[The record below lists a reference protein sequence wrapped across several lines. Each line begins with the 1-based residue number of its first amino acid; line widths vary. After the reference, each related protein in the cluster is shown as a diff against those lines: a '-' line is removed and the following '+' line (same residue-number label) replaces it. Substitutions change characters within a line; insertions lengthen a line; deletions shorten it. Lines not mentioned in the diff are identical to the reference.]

1 MNSAVITTKRA
12 RVRLK
17 MKKKFTLTLAIILTL
32 MNFSSFASAAVAQN
46 VVELRGTVKDQT
58 EAFLSAITVV
68 LEDAKGKKNT
78 TQSDERGRYHFGNL
92 QPGVYT
98 LKVEV
103 EGFTPFNE
111 PLDLTTRKT
120 LSFDVTLKVMITENI
135 EVKDDKAIIST
146 EPDANLSATTLTA
159 TDLEA
164 LPDDPDELLETLQ
177 MMAGA
182 SGGRDGSSIFVDG
195 FRERGRIPPKE
206 AILRIR
212 LNSNPFSAE
221 FNEPGQSRIEI
232 ITKPGSDT
240 MHGGFRFNFNDESL
254 NARNAFAPSRAPL
267 QVRSY
272 SGNFNGPIIRNRWGY
287 FVTMDKREQDENDVI
302 NATILNP
309 TTLAPESFQQTALT
323 PTRSS
328 NFSFRTDYLVTA
340 KQTFGVQYRY
350 SNREQLNG
358 GLDNGFDLPERAYDR
373 KSGESTF
380 RFYLTSIASEHA
392 VNELRL
398 QMSKDKSETR
408 ALTDATAIVVFDAF
422 SQGGNQGNLFS
433 DTRERELELVDN
445 LTYIYGKH
453 TFKVGFRAEGSRRE
467 IFNRANFGG
476 TFTFGTDL
484 ERDAVGI
491 PVVDADGNTIPISS
505 LELYRRV
512 LAGESGYRPSQFSIV
527 KGDPAVSISQWEM
540 GWFAQD
546 DWRLSPRLTLSFGLR
561 HEFQTNLGDKRN
573 LAPRFGLAWQPDKKS
588 TVRAGAGL
596 FYDYVES
603 GITLDTLRLNG
614 QLQRQFVIQRPGFF
628 PNIPNIL
635 DGATQRQPTIRIK
648 EADLKSPYA
657 MISTISYER
666 ALPANLFASFGY
678 TWSRGVHLLRSRNI
692 NAPLPFAVEQPFPG
706 QGPILQYESSGLSTQ
721 NELWTNL
728 RWNYKRVSLSGRYTI
743 ASARSNTD
751 GANQTPANSYDLS
764 TEWGRSG
771 RDARHQLFMNGSL
784 TLPWQVRLNSFIN
797 ITSGRPF
804 NITTGRDNNRDT
816 LFNDRPAFASAD
828 DSEAIVTRF
837 GIFNPN
843 PQVGD
848 EIIPRNFGQGPGA
861 LNVSLNLSKTFNF
874 GPTLTRGSA
883 RVATAGGE
891 GADQQAQPQQG
902 GNRRPGGGAGRGAGG
917 AGGGGGRGGAG
928 GGRGGFGGGGRG
940 GGGFGG
946 DGPAGESRQKYNL
959 TLGINVQNLFNTTNL
974 ANFNGVLT
982 SSRFGIANRALPAR
996 RIEASLSFR
1005 F

>member
-1 MNSAVITTKRA
+1 
-12 RVRLK
+12 
-17 MKKKFTLTLAIILTL
+17 MKKKITLTLALVFL
-32 MNFSSFASAAVAQN
+32 LLNSSPFAAKAFAQQN
-46 VVELRGTVKDQT
+46 GVELRGIVKDQT
-58 EAFLSAITVV
+58 EAFLSAATVV
-68 LEDAKGKKNT
+68 LEDAQGKKIT
-78 TQSDERGRYHFGNL
+78 TQSDDRGRYHFGNL
-92 QPGVYT
+92 QPGLYT

-103 EGFTPFNE
+103 EGFTPFKE
-111 PLDLTTRKT
+111 QLDLSGKKS
-120 LSFDVTLKVMITENI
+120 LSFDIALQVVITENI

-159 TDLEA
+159 AELEA

-182 SGGRDGSSIFVDG
+182 TGGRDGSSVFVDG

-240 MHGGFRFNFNDESL
+240 VHGGFRLNFNDESL
-254 NARNAFAPSRAPL
+254 NARNAFAPSRAAL
-267 QVRSY
+267 QRRSY
-272 SGNFNGPIIRNRWGY
+272 SGNFSGPILRNRWGY
-287 FVTMDKREQDENDVI
+287 FVTMDRREEDENDVI
-302 NATILNP
+302 NATTLNP
-309 TTLAPESFQQTALT
+309 ATLTPESFQQTVLT
-323 PTRSS
+323 PTRAS

-358 GLDNGFDLPERAYDR
+358 GLDNGFDLPERAFNRTTDDT
-373 KSGESTF
+373 TF
-380 RFYLTSIASEHA
+380 RFYLTSIASERA
-392 VNELRL
+392 VNEMRL
-398 QMSKDKSETR
+398 QWSNRKIETR
-408 ALTDATAIVVFDAF
+408 ALTDATAIVVLDAF

-433 DTRERELELVDN
+433 DTSERELELVDN
-445 LTYIYGKH
+445 LTYTYGKH

-484 ERDAVGI
+484 ERTAAGI
-491 PVVDADGNTIPISS
+491 PVLDAAGNSIPISS

-512 LAGESGYRPSQFSIV
+512 LAGEAGYRPSQFSIV
-527 KGDPAVSISQWEM
+527 KGDPAVNISQWEM

-546 DWRLSPRLTLSFGLR
+546 DWRLSPRLALSFGLR

-573 LAPRFGLAWQPDKKS
+573 LAPRFGLAWQMDKKS

-614 QLQRQFVIQRPGFF
+614 QVQKQFVIQRPGFF
-628 PNIPNIL
+628 PNIPDIL
-635 DGATQRQPTIRIK
+635 DGAAQRQPTIRVK
-648 EADLKSPYA
+648 EADLRSPYA

-666 ALPANLFASFGY
+666 ALPANLFASVGY

-692 NAPLPFAVEQPFPG
+692 NAPLPFAAEQPFPG
-706 QGPILQYESSGLSTQ
+706 QGPILQYESSGLSTR
-721 NELWTNL
+721 NEVMTNL
-728 RWNYKRVSLSGRYTI
+728 RWNYKRVSLFGGYTL
-743 ASARSNTD
+743 SSTRSNTD

-764 TEWGRSG
+764 TEWGRSN
-771 RDARHQLFMNGSL
+771 RDARHQIFLGGSVS
-784 TLPWQVRLNSFIN
+784 LPWQVRLNPLLSIS
-797 ITSGRPF
+797 SGRPF

-828 DSEAIVTRF
+828 DSEAIITRF

-843 PQVGD
+843 PQAGD
-848 EIIPRNFGQGPGA
+848 EIIPRNFGQGPGSV
-861 LNVSLNLSKTFNF
+861 NVSLNISKTFTF
-874 GPTLTRGSA
+874 GPTLARGSA
-883 RVATAGGE
+883 RVANRE
-891 GADQQAQPQQG
+891 GDGAQQQAQPQQP
-902 GNRRPGGGAGRGAGG
+902 GNRRAGGGGAGRMA
-917 AGGGGGRGGAG
+917 GAG
-928 GGRGGFGGGGRG
+928 GGRGGGAGRAGGGGRRG

-946 DGPAGESRQKYNL
+946 GEPSGESRQKYNL
-959 TLGINVQNLFNTTNL
+959 TVGINMQNLFNTTNL
-974 ANFNGVLT
+974 AGFNGVLT
-982 SSRFGIANRALPAR
+982 SSRFGTANRALPAR

>member
-1 MNSAVITTKRA
+1 
-12 RVRLK
+12 
-17 MKKKFTLTLAIILTL
+17 MKKRLALTLAIILTL
-32 MNFSSFASAAVAQN
+32 MNLSSFAAAAVAQN
-46 VVELRGTVKDQT
+46 VAELRGTVKDQT
-58 EAFLSAITVV
+58 EAFLSAATVV
-68 LEDAKGKKNT
+68 LEDAKGKKIT
-78 TQSDERGRYHFGNL
+78 TQSDERGRYHFSNL
-92 QPGVYT
+92 PPGLYT

-111 PLDLTTRKT
+111 QLDLTTKKS
-120 LSFDVTLKVMITENI
+120 LSFDVTLKVLLTENI

-159 TDLEA
+159 ADLEA

-221 FNEPGQSRIEI
+221 FNEPGASRIEI

-272 SGNFNGPIIRNRWGY
+272 SGNFSGPIIRNRWGY

-309 TTLAPESFQQTALT
+309 ATLAPESFQQTILT
-323 PTRSS
+323 PIRAS

-358 GLDNGFDLPERAYDR
+358 GLDSGFDLPERAYNRTTGDR
-373 KSGESTF
+373 TF

-392 VNELRL
+392 VNELRVQL
-398 QMSKDKSETR
+398 NHRKTEAR
-408 ALTDATAIVVFDAF
+408 ALTDATAVIVFDAF

-433 DTRERELELVDN
+433 DTKERELELVDN
-445 LTYIYGKH
+445 LTYTYGKH
-453 TFKVGFRAEGSRRE
+453 TFKMGFRAEGNRRE

-484 ERDAVGI
+484 ERNAEGI
-491 PVVDADGNTIPISS
+491 PVLDADGNTIPISS

-527 KGDPAVSISQWEM
+527 KGDPAVSLSQWEM
-540 GWFAQD
+540 AWFAQD

-573 LAPRFGLAWQPDKKS
+573 LAPRFGLAWAVDKKS
-588 TVRAGAGL
+588 NVRAGAGL

-628 PNIPNIL
+628 PDIPDLL
-635 DGATQRQPTIRIK
+635 DGATQRQPTIRVK
-648 EADLKSPYA
+648 EEDLKSPYA

-666 ALPANLFASFGY
+666 ALPANLFASVKY

-692 NAPLPFAVEQPFPG
+692 NAPLPFAAEQPLPG

-721 NELWTNL
+721 NEVGINL
-728 RWNYKRVSLSGRYTI
+728 RWNYQRVSLFGGYTI
-743 ASARSNTD
+743 SSTRSNTD
-751 GANQTPANSYDLS
+751 GANQSPANSYDLS

-771 RDARHQLFMNGSL
+771 RDARHQVFLGGSL
-784 TLPWQVRLNSFIN
+784 SLPGQVRLNPYLSMS
-797 ITSGRPF
+797 SGRPF

-843 PQVGD
+843 PQPGD
-848 EIIPRNFGQGPGA
+848 EIIPRNFGQGPGSV
-861 LNVSLNLSKTFNF
+861 NVSLNISKTFNF
-874 GPTLTRGSA
+874 GPTLARGSA
-883 RVATAGGE
+883 RVATQGGE
-891 GADQQAQPQQG
+891 GADQQAQPQPG
-902 GNRRPGGGAGRGAGG
+902 GNRRPGGGAGRGAGVS
-917 AGGGGGRGGAG
+917 GGGGRGGAG
-928 GGRGGFGGGGRG
+928 GGGGRVGGGGGARGGGGGRAG

-946 DGPAGESRQKYNL
+946 GAGLADESRKKYSL
-959 TLGINVQNLFNTTNL
+959 TLGLNMQNLFNMTNF
-974 ANFNGVLT
+974 AGFNGVLT
-982 SSRFGIANRALPAR
+982 SSRFGAANRALQPR
-996 RIEASLSFR
+996 RIEGSLSFR